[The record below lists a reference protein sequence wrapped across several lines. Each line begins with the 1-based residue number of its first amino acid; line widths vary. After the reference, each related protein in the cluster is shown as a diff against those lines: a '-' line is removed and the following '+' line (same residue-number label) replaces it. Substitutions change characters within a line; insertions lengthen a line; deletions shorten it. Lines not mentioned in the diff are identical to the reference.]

1 MSNKTWNLFE
11 DFVSLIDDKYHL
23 TKEELA
29 MVSEIEDSICDLE
42 SIIEDLESEI
52 SCSNDDEDEYARRG
66 IGREDFL

>member
-66 IGREDFL
+66 VCREDFL